1 MQLDDGFEED
11 ESSTTRDSDRTMSEL
26 SVHVAINSVVF
37 STTSATNSISNRDD
51 TGQCH
56 SDTGASGTMTTS
68 SGYEAGTC
76 WSRDDDVITRGDDDD
91 NDMRVSW
98 SESGGSTRP
107 PVYHLVSLLNAEQ
120 QYSCC
125 LCVKKLI
132 KIENCGGKP
141 SKSAH

>member
-11 ESSTTRDSDRTMSEL
+11 ESSTTRDSDSTMSEL
-26 SVHVAINSVVF
+26 SVHVAINSVIF
-37 STTSATNSISNRDD
+37 TPTSATNSSSNRDD

-76 WSRDDDVITRGDDDD
+76 WSCDDDAIIRADDDD

-98 SESGGSTRP
+98 SESSRSTRP

-120 QYSCC
+120 Q
-125 LCVKKLI
+125 
-132 KIENCGGKP
+132 
-141 SKSAH
+141 

>member
-11 ESSTTRDSDRTMSEL
+11 ESSTTRHSDRTMSEL

-51 TGQCH
+51 TCQCH

-76 WSRDDDVITRGDDDD
+76 WSRDDDVITRADDDDDEDD

-107 PVYHLVSLLNAEQ
+107 PVYHLVSSLNAEQ
-120 QYSCC
+120 
-125 LCVKKLI
+125 
-132 KIENCGGKP
+132 
-141 SKSAH
+141 H